1 MSNDRIKNIVTF
13 GEVMMRLSPP
23 DHAKFSQT
31 NTLELAYGGGEANVA
46 ISLAYLGLNSC
57 HVTRFP
63 DNLLGRAATQY
74 LRQNWLDTSKIVYGD
89 QRMGQYFLEK
99 GAVHRASE
107 VVYERDDSA
116 FSRLKPDMFDWEEIL
131 KDADWFHW
139 TGITP
144 AISQGA
150 SDACLQAI
158 KIANKLGVKVSADIN
173 SRKSLW
179 NYGKS
184 KHEVLP
190 ELIDGCDVLIA
201 GAWDLI
207 DIFQFQMDPEK
218 ATLKQAAQELS
229 KRHPKVS
236 KIFDKTRETMSASHN
251 RIQGKMWNGSSV
263 SKTPFLDVTH
273 IVDRVGTGDAY
284 AAGVIFGLL
293 HYHDDQQALKFA
305 TAACALKHTVQG
317 DANMVSFENVRSLAG
332 GDTSAKI
339 IR

>member
-1 MSNDRIKNIVTF
+1 MPRDKAKNVVTF

-23 DHAKFSQT
+23 GYAKFSQT

-46 ISLAYLGLNSC
+46 ISLAYLGLNAC

-63 DNLLGRAATQY
+63 DNLLGRAATQF
-74 LRQNWLDTSKIVYGD
+74 LRQNWLDTSKVVYGD

-107 VVYERDDSA
+107 VVYERDHSA
-116 FSRLKPDMFDWEEIL
+116 FARLKPEMFDWEEIL

-144 AISQGA
+144 AISQGTA
-150 SDACLQAI
+150 DACLQAI
-158 KIANKLGVKVSADIN
+158 KVANRLGITVSADVN

-179 NYGKS
+179 QYGKTR
-184 KHEVLP
+184 HEVLP
-190 ELIDGCDVLIA
+190 SLIERSDILMA
-201 GAWDLI
+201 SEYDLI
-207 DIFQFQMDPEK
+207 DIFQLANDPENSSFK
-218 ATLKQAAQELS
+218 EVVKE
-229 KRHPKVS
+229 VS
-236 KIFDKTRETMSASHN
+236 QKLPRLNKIFDKAREMVSASHH

-263 SKTPFLDVTH
+263 AKTPFLDVTH

-284 AAGVIFGLL
+284 CAGVIFGLL
-293 HYHDDQQALKFA
+293 HYKNDQDALRFA
-305 TAACALKHTVQG
+305 TAACALKHTVEG
-317 DANMVSFENVRSLAG
+317 DANMVSFENVKGLADG
-332 GDTSAKI
+332 NTSGRI